1 MDPLT
6 AAALITAGSSLLGGL
21 FSNKGAK
28 KRNKKQIEQAK
39 RQMDF
44 QERMSNTAVSRRMA
58 DLKASGINPILAGQL
73 SASSPG
79 GAMAPIQDEMAPAVS
94 SAISAAS
101 ASAQIRQVKQQISE
115 SKTREGSI
123 QAQEKM
129 YLNQAAKAQQDILTA
144 SAQEKFINEQ
154 KKNVMLKNVTDTT
167 TAWQADKK
175 LKFYQNNPYLQN
187 IEAMSGITPMI
198 NSASNLIPIGKI
210 LKSFT
215 PRINSRPTT
224 LMRK

>member
-6 AAALITAGSSLLGGL
+6 ASALITAGSSLLGGL
-21 FSNKGAK
+21 LGKSGASA
-28 KRNKKQIEQAK
+28 RNKAQIKQAQK
-39 RQMDF
+39 QMDF

-101 ASAQIRQVKQQISE
+101 ASAQIRQVKQQIAE

-154 KKNVMLKNVTDTT
+154 KHNMALKNVTDTT

-175 LKFYQNNPYLQN
+175 LKFYQNYPYLQN

-198 NSASNLIPIGKI
+198 NSASNLVPIGKI
-210 LKSFT
+210 LKSFMPGRT
-215 PRINSRPTT
+215 SGSNT
-224 LMRK
+224 LLRK

>member
-1 MDPLT
+1 MDPIT

-21 FSNKGAK
+21 FGSSGAK
-28 KRNKKQIEQAK
+28 KRNKAQIKQAQK
-39 RQMDF
+39 QMDF
-44 QERMSNTAVSRRMA
+44 QERMSNTAVARRMA
-58 DLKASGINPILAGQL
+58 DLKSSGINPILAGQL

>member
-1 MDPLT
+1 
-6 AAALITAGSSLLGGL
+6 
-21 FSNKGAK
+21 
-28 KRNKKQIEQAK
+28 
-39 RQMDF
+39 
-44 QERMSNTAVSRRMA
+44 
-58 DLKASGINPILAGQL
+58 
-73 SASSPG
+73 
-79 GAMAPIQDEMAPAVS
+79 MAPIQDEMAPAVS

-115 SKTREGSI
+115 SKKREGSI

-154 KKNVMLKNVTDTT
+154 KNNMALKNVTDTT

-215 PRINSRPTT
+215 PGRTSRPST
-224 LMRK
+224 LTRK